1 MLRIR
6 EALQPS
12 GDTLASP
19 PAHVEERACPL
30 DAEAWQL
37 FGKMSD
43 KDVVI
48 ETIRRMPEVAALEQ
62 ISEEIAI
69 LAAIRKGEAAAD
81 AGRVTPRGEVRQ
93 KLASW
98 ISR

>member
-1 MLRIR
+1 
-6 EALQPS
+6 
-12 GDTLASP
+12 
-19 PAHVEERACPL
+19 
-30 DAEAWQL
+30 
-37 FGKMSD
+37 MSD

-48 ETIRRMPEVAALEQ
+48 ETIRQMPEVATLEQ

-81 AGRVTPRGEVRQ
+81 AGQVTPHEEVRQ

-98 ISR
+98 ISK